1 MAGHSKFKNIM
12 HRKGAQ
18 DRKRAGVF
26 AKLAREI
33 TVAAKMGGGDPAMN
47 ARLRLAVA
55 NARAQNMPKDNVERA
70 ILKGTGAGDA
80 DDYVEIRY
88 EGYGPGGVAVIVES
102 LTDNRNR
109 TAADIRSIFNK
120 AGGNL
125 GETGSVSFMFDRLGE
140 IRYPLS
146 AGDADAMLEAAIE
159 AGAEDVETAEEEHSV
174 YCAVE
179 DLNAVSGTLAERFGD
194 AESAKLIWRPQNLI
208 PVDGEKADSLIKL
221 IDALE
226 DHDDVQTVFA
236 NFDISEETM
245 ERLAS

>member
-18 DRKRAGVF
+18 DRKRAGAF

-47 ARLRLAVA
+47 ARLRLAIA
-55 NARAQNMPKDNVERA
+55 NARAENMPKDNVERA
-70 ILKGTGAGDA
+70 IQKGVGAGEG

-88 EGYGPGGVAVIVES
+88 EGYGAGGIAVIVEC

-125 GETGSVSFMFDRLGE
+125 GETGAVSFMFDRLGE
-140 IRYPLS
+140 IRYPAAKAS
-146 AGDADAMLEAAIE
+146 ADEMLEAGIE
-159 AGAEDVETAEEEHSV
+159 AGADDVESGEEEHVV
-174 YCAVE
+174 YCAPDE
-179 DLNAVSGTLAERFGD
+179 LNAVSGALAGRFGD
-194 AESAKLIWRPQNLI
+194 AESAKFVWRPQNLV
-208 PVDGEKADSLIKL
+208 PVEGDKAESLIKL
-221 IDALE
+221 IDTLE

-236 NFDISEETM
+236 NYDISEETM